1 MLISRRKMVVAAL
14 SAAAVAGWFAVTP
27 VGAGNGGGGAVKL
40 EGAWIA
46 RGVEGPFQWTY
57 VLSPDPSGR
66 QASLHGSIDVG
77 AGPLPSGVHVSP
89 LIGNLVLTGPDTA
102 RFNSVWYAIVDLPPG
117 APVGGVIVSI
127 GVNTG
132 EGRLVD
138 GRWHATHHIASYS
151 PDSDADGDGLPDP
164 GAVPVDEPLTV
175 HTIDTRLP
183 LPQ

>member
-14 SAAAVAGWFAVTP
+14 SAAVAGWLVVTP
-27 VGAGNGGGGAVKL
+27 AGAGTGGGAAVKL
-40 EGAWIA
+40 EGSWIA

-77 AGPLPSGVHVSP
+77 AGPIPSGVHISP
-89 LIGNLVLTGPDTA
+89 LIGNAILTGPDTL
-102 RFNSVWYAIVDLPPG
+102 RFNSVWYGIVDLPPG
-117 APVGGVIVSI
+117 APVSGLIVSI

-132 EGRLVD
+132 DAKLID

-151 PDSDADGDGLPDP
+151 PESDADGDGLPDA
-164 GAVPVDEPLTV
+164 GTSPLDVVTV

>member
-1 MLISRRKMVVAAL
+1 MLISRRKIVFAAL
-14 SAAAVAGWFAVTP
+14 SAVAAGWLVVTP
-27 VGAGNGGGGAVKL
+27 AGAGNGDGRAAKL

-77 AGPLPSGVHVSP
+77 AGPIPSGVHLSP
-89 LIGNLVLTGPDTA
+89 LLGSVVLTGPDTL
-102 RFNSVWYAIVDLPPG
+102 RFNSVWYGIVDLPPG
-117 APVGGVIVSI
+117 SPVSGVIVSI

-132 EGRLVD
+132 EARFVD
-138 GRWHATHHIASYS
+138 GRWEATHHIAGYS

-164 GAVPVDEPLTV
+164 GTLPVADPITV